1 MSTVQTQSA
10 SIKVNIFE
18 VMPFHEVYPG
28 LGFPKNFWDIQ
39 YQCVHYSG
47 WRVQEMVLQD
57 PTSSWFAF
65 WLCEGSLHSDVEGV
79 SGMYMLV
86 TSKYQHLASTQV
98 DRRRLGQHQQLVPSL
113 TRSWIGECIGLRIA
127 RLSDRFWNRHYM
139 HIRTGYLYLDR
150 WNTRLA
156 WPRSWS
162 DSWKSWSISVL
173 IFPIMPASSVGGI
186 PVLNGRWSRATCTFK
201 TSSPTSGIL
210 SASAGASI
218 AGVGGAAIGG
228 CRLWT

>member
-1 MSTVQTQSA
+1 MSTFQTQSA

-86 TSKYQHLASTQV
+86 TSKISAPGIDSSWPTAWSTSAARSKFNTV
-98 DRRRLGQHQQLVPSL
+98 LDRRPGSV
-113 TRSWIGECIGLRIA
+113 
-127 RLSDRFWNRHYM
+127 
-139 HIRTGYLYLDR
+139 
-150 WNTRLA
+150 NTLLA

-186 PVLNGRWSRATCTFK
+186 PALNGRWSRATCTFK
-201 TSSPTSGIL
+201 TNLFTYFRHSL
-210 SASAGASI
+210 SFGRSFNSWSWRRCNW
-218 AGVGGAAIGG
+218 G